1 MYGRADGMPSF
12 QLTVAVRGRIAASCV
27 SVVLM
32 VSYLAPGKYFAQRNS
47 PRHGNLCL
55 DYDF

>member
-1 MYGRADGMPSF
+1 
-12 QLTVAVRGRIAASCV
+12 VAVRGRIAASCV